1 MDRFPLFALILAAIP
16 VLASGL
22 DLAGSALLLGF
33 ILAGAAALHIYNL
46 WRVHR
51 KIESLEHSR
60 ITKESFYNELAIAQ
74 GSNFS
79 ALALAAWLM
88 LIVAIAYLYFLVPTI
103 LATSYMQI
111 PDLASSPNGFVTYGL
126 AIASAATI
134 VILGLD
140 KLPESY
146 REFKLTELYS
156 FYSISKEAK
165 RMIVLTIPALSI
177 SIICSAY
184 IGTIYPEHDPLAESL
199 ALILLALSAGT
210 LVAIIY
216 KDAVEGWR

>member
-1 MDRFPLFALILAAIP
+1 MDRFPLFALTLAAIP
-16 VLASGL
+16 VLASGQ
-22 DLAGSALLLGF
+22 DLARSGLLLGF
-33 ILAGAAALHIYNL
+33 ILAGAVVLHIYNL
-46 WRVHR
+46 WRIHR
-51 KIESLEHSR
+51 RVELLEHSR
-60 ITKESFYNELAIAQ
+60 ITKECFYNEVAIAQ
-74 GSNFS
+74 GSNFC
-79 ALALAAWLM
+79 ALAFAAWLM
-88 LIVAIAYLYFLVPTI
+88 MVVAIAYLYFLVPTI
-103 LATSYMQI
+103 PATSYMQI
-111 PDLASSPNGFVTYGL
+111 PDLASNPFGFAAYGL
-126 AIASAATI
+126 AIALAAAI

-165 RMIVLTIPALSI
+165 RMIVLTIPALCI

-199 ALILLALSAGT
+199 ALILLALSEGT

-216 KDAVEGWR
+216 KDTVEG

>member
-1 MDRFPLFALILAAIP
+1 MDRLPLFALILAAIP
-16 VLASGL
+16 ILASGQ
-22 DLAGSALLLGF
+22 DLARSALLLGF
-33 ILAGAAALHIYNL
+33 ILAGAAALHVYNL

-60 ITKESFYNELAIAQ
+60 ITKESFYNEVAINQ

-79 ALALAAWLM
+79 ALAFAAWLM

-103 LATSYMQI
+103 LDISYMQI
-111 PDLASSPNGFVTYGL
+111 PDLASSSFGFAVFGL
-126 AIASAATI
+126 AVALAAAI

-156 FYSISKEAK
+156 FYSISKKAK
-165 RMIVLTIPALSI
+165 RMIVLTIPALCI
-177 SIICSAY
+177 SIFCSAY
-184 IGTIYPEHDPLAESL
+184 VGTIYPEHSPFAENL
-199 ALILLALSAGT
+199 ALTLLAISAGT

-216 KDAVEGWR
+216 KDAVEG

>member
-1 MDRFPLFALILAAIP
+1 MDRFPLYALILAAIP

-22 DLAGSALLLGF
+22 DLAGSAPLLGF
-33 ILAGAAALHIYNL
+33 ILAGASALHINNL
-46 WRVHR
+46 RRVHR
-51 KIESLEHSR
+51 KIESLEHSS
-60 ITKESFYNELAIAQ
+60 ISKETFYNELAIAQ
-74 GSNFS
+74 GSNFT
-79 ALALAAWLM
+79 ALAFAAWLM
-88 LIVAIAYLYFLVPTI
+88 LVVAIAYLYFLVPTI

-111 PDLASSPNGFVTYGL
+111 PDLASSPNGFATYGFAVAL
-126 AIASAATI
+126 AAAAL
-134 VILGLD
+134 ILGLD

-165 RMIVLTIPALSI
+165 RMIVLTIPALCI

-184 IGTIYPEHDPLAESL
+184 IGTIYPEHDPIAESL
-199 ALILLALSAGT
+199 ALIFLALSAGT

-216 KDAVEGWR
+216 KNAVEG